1 MLITPG
7 NFAGNTGG
15 VCFEVVEEGVVAGL
29 GVERVA
35 DDEQLDIVGF
45 LRR

>member
-29 GVERVA
+29 GVERA